1 MRTRVQKWGN
11 SLAVR
16 IPKAFAA
23 EIGLE
28 EDVAVDL
35 KLSNGRLLVEPA
47 RPPQASLG
55 SLVRRIT
62 KKNLHAEVETG
73 ARVGREL
80 W

>member
-23 EIGLE
+23 EIGLK

-47 RPPQASLG
+47 LPSQPSLA

-62 KKNLHAEVETG
+62 KKNLHDEVETG
-73 ARVGREL
+73 APVGREL